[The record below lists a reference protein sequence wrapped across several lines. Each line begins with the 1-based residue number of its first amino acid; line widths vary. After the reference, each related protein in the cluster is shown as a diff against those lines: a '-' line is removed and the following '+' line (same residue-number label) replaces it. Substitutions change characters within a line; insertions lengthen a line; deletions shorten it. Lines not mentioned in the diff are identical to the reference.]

1 MLCGL
6 RFGLVGLKYVVWLE
20 VWFGRL
26 KHVVWLEVWFGRV
39 KVCCMA

>member
-1 MLCGL
+1 MLYGL

-20 VWFGRL
+20 VWFG
-26 KHVVWLEVWFGRV
+26 KV